1 MGVFFGAGAAA
12 VIAPQSL
19 FARENSVFKGLA
31 SDLNATYAD
40 LVNHDDF
47 MKLCSNAGLTH
58 IGGPILGDITPTSVK
73 VWLRTFKPATVQI
86 QLNFKGKPVTKATKK
101 TTVESDLA
109 CVLQVNGLEPST
121 SYEYE
126 IFVDEKPI
134 KIPDNALITTAPD
147 GEKPGQTR
155 IAFGT
160 CPHRWGLGNDK
171 NFGLIRSRKPSA
183 LLLGGDIAVQDQE
196 NHTGRHR
203 ADFFL
208 RDLAPAWQK
217 LVCAMPVYTVWDDH
231 DYFNNDR
238 AGIPKGFTLKDKQNV
253 WKVFTQSWP
262 NPSFGFGPEKQGVHF
277 RSRIGCCDVIMLDT
291 RYFRE
296 NVDGSFLG
304 EDQMQWFEDQLL
316 ECKGPFTII
325 ASSTMWSDYVSNGK
339 DSWGKWDKAGR
350 EHIFKFIEDHKI
362 PGVLL
367 ISGDRHGARGFTIP
381 RPSGYQFYEFEVA
394 SLGGRSGPPV
404 THKDWT
410 TQLFGISGEY
420 AFGEFT
426 FDTAKKD
433 PTVTFRLIHEDN
445 RIIDERTLTQSEL
458 TPA

>member
-1 MGVFFGAGAAA
+1 MNHIPLLLMIYWELKRMNLSRREFMVFFFGAGAAA

-19 FARENSVFKGLA
+19 FAGESPLFKELGRGGLGVSLKILNLWGQQPESINKVYAAAYDFLA

-109 CVLQVNGLEPST
+109 CVLQVKGLEPST

-134 KIPDNALITTAPD
+134 KIPGNALITTAPD

-183 LLLGGDIAVQDQE
+183 LLLGGDIAVQDRE

-217 LVCAMPVYTVWDDH
+217 LVCSIPVYTVWDDH

-253 WKVFTQSWP
+253 WEVFTQSWP

-291 RYFRE
+291 RYFRG
-296 NVDGSFLG
+296 NVDSSFLG
-304 EDQMQWFEDQLL
+304 EDQMQWVEDQLL

-325 ASSTMWSDYVSNGK
+325 ASSTMWSDHVSNGK
-339 DSWGKWDKAGR
+339 DSWGKYDPQCLVFQYPKDGWSAGMLL
-350 EHIFKFIEDHKI
+350 H
-362 PGVLL
+362 PGH
-367 ISGDRHGARGFTIP
+367 RYGF
-381 RPSGYQFYEFEVA
+381 
-394 SLGGRSGPPV
+394 
-404 THKDWT
+404 
-410 TQLFGISGEY
+410 
-420 AFGEFT
+420 
-426 FDTAKKD
+426 
-433 PTVTFRLIHEDN
+433 
-445 RIIDERTLTQSEL
+445 
-458 TPA
+458 